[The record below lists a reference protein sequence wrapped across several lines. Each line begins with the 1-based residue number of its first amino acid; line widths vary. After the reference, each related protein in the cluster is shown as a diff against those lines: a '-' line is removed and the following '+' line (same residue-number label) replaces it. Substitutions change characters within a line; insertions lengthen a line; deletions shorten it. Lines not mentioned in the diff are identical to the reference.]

1 MSKNVNFEQNIKE
14 LEDVVRKLES
24 GEISLDELLT
34 LFEKGVG
41 LAKSA
46 NSQLD
51 NAEQK
56 INMLIANKS
65 TGELEEV
72 PIPEMNKEKP
82 VGDAAL
88 SVPPAPEPP
97 AVVEVAPPVA
107 VEEPPKEKGAH
118 FVSTVDDVPPMPENP
133 PPADDVPPMS
143 DADLQQAFMDIDD
156 L

>member
-1 MSKNVNFEQNIKE
+1 MDKTTNFEQNIKE
-14 LEDVVRKLES
+14 LEDVVRQLEG

-72 PIPEMNKEKP
+72 PMTAMEVEESAPTKVVEP
-82 VGDAAL
+82 VA
-88 SVPPAPEPP
+88 
-97 AVVEVAPPVA
+97 EVAPPV
-107 VEEPPKEKGAH
+107 VEPSKEKGAH
-118 FVSTVDDVPPMPENP
+118 FVSEVDDIPPMPENP